1 MEEPFKFA
9 PEKPDGDP
17 WKIILEPLL
26 KADRAQCEIWK
37 DDVQNLLIFVSLATL
52 SVGLTYD
59 QALQAGLFSAVVT
72 AFIIESYKTLQADP
86 QDAMVSILSQ
96 ILVRLDNS
104 TTASLNPLAQAPF
117 TPSRAAERI
126 NAFWFIS
133 LVLSI
138 ATALIGIISLQWLR
152 VHQSYPN
159 PESWELN
166 FAKFNMRKD
175 GLEAWHVPKVFTA
188 LPLLLQTA
196 LVLFLA
202 GMIDFSLFQLGDRVA
217 IPVMISVGLVL
228 LFLFATTSMPTFQC
242 LFLYFWGSRNKDPG
256 YLPSQCPYKS
266 PQAMAFFTLSY
277 FLRKIVEYLN
287 RNRSVFLPGG
297 LSKRVVCGIWN
308 QDNWDMFDREWL
320 SLRHSISQEIFD
332 RHQPNSHIN
341 PMFYFDRKMYL
352 VDALSGLRKYGFG
365 QSEVTREAAY
375 HCITPILKDLLAG
388 ISNLDF
394 VSKMVGR
401 STSSYQIRC
410 GRYMQG
416 LILGNTSNAYIVG
429 NNTLK
434 TYETPITDYLDLRP
448 EDFVD
453 PHMFRY
459 QNIVAFF
466 RPSRIESS
474 RDRLSNHIQEIKIRF
489 QEWLYSHP
497 RLVVPSKMTEDYSG
511 IPDSVKRFMY
521 YPRPTS
527 SWPTGLAPDV
537 MQMRRGGNV
546 CFYDYT
552 EKFTHLLLQ

>member
-1 MEEPFKFA
+1 MEGRC
-9 PEKPDGDP
+9 PEFTDFRESSNA
-17 WKIILEPLL
+17 LH
-26 KADRAQCEIWK
+26 R
-37 DDVQNLLIFVSLATL
+37 
-52 SVGLTYD
+52 TYYN

-86 QDAMVSILSQ
+86 QDAMVTILSQ

-104 TTASLNPLAQAPF
+104 TTASLNQLAQTPF

-152 VHQSYPN
+152 VHQSYSN

-217 IPVMISVGLVL
+217 IPVMICVGLVL
-228 LFLFATTSMPTFQC
+228 LFLFATTTMPTFQC
-242 LFLYFWGSRNKDPG
+242 VFLYIWGSRNKDPE

-287 RNRSVFLPGG
+287 RNKSVFLPGG

-308 QDNWDMFDREWL
+308 QDNWDMFDRDWL

-332 RHQPNSHIN
+332 RHQPNSDIN
-341 PMFYFDRKMYL
+341 PLFYFSTKNYL
-352 VDALSGLRKYGFG
+352 VDALGGLRRYGLA
-365 QSEVTREAAY
+365 QSEVSQEAVY
-375 HCITPILKDLLAG
+375 HCITLILEV
-388 ISNLDF
+388 ISLDSVF
-394 VSKMVGR
+394 LNVLPRKVGR
-401 STSSYQIRC
+401 SISSYQTSSVC
-410 GRYMQG
+410 YLQG
-416 LILGNTSNAYIVG
+416 LILGDTS
-429 NNTLK
+429 K
-434 TYETPITDYLDLRP
+434 TYETAITDYLDLRP
-448 EDFVD
+448 EDFFS
-453 PHMFRY
+453 PPIFHY
-459 QNIVAFF
+459 QSIIAFF
-466 RPSRIESS
+466 GTSGLDNSTRRVAYHIE
-474 RDRLSNHIQEIKIRF
+474 EMKIWF

-497 RLVVPSKMTEDYSG
+497 RYVFASAITKRVNG
-511 IPDSVKRFMY
+511 IPASISKLLQSCT
-521 YPRPTS
+521 PSS
-527 SWPTGLAPDV
+527 SWIPNYFEPDDINMGTV
-537 MQMRRGGNV
+537 KSAWHGARTCVRACRAAVENV
-546 CFYDYT
+546 RCVHNLGKCVQNGDRCVPDRFACVQVR
-552 EKFTHLLLQ
+552 E